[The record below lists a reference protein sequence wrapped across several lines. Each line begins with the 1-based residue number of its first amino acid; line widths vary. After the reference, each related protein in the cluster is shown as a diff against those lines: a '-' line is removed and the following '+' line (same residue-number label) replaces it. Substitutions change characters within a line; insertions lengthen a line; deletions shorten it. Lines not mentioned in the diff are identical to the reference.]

1 MRRASAFGHS
11 FATGFWL
18 ALISCLPQQELS
30 AYSEG
35 MEASGAPALDPAE
48 SAGEQPAGETLG
60 SSGPAPAAADTPAE
74 PGDTP
79 ANTDGP
85 AQPDLLVQAEEP
97 APEVGTPAEMTNA
110 PPEPD
115 PAVPPPASGEAPVTM
130 SPDVASEP
138 PIAPVPLVGD
148 SVPVQF
154 RFVRLV
160 ADSEFNGGPLS
171 AAAEF
176 DVFGAD
182 GQVLDR
188 TGWVASADSAEP
200 LFVGGAPAALAID
213 GQAASVWH
221 TAWFQLAAPPPHP
234 HFLQVDLG
242 QPRNVTGFR
251 YLARQD
257 ASVGRVADYRFFVSE
272 DGVSWNEPIAAGR
285 LQDSALPQDV
295 RIPPP

>member
-1 MRRASAFGHS
+1 MRRAAAFGHS
-11 FATGFWL
+11 FATGFWI

-35 MEASGAPALDPAE
+35 ARASGAPALDPAE
-48 SAGEQPAGETLG
+48 NVEEPPGGETLG
-60 SSGPAPAAADTPAE
+60 SSGPARAVEDTPAE

-85 AQPDLLVQAEEP
+85 AQPDLLAQAEEP
-97 APEVGTPAEMTNA
+97 ASEVGTPVEATNA
-110 PPEPD
+110 PSGPD
-115 PAVPPPASGEAPVTM
+115 PAAPPASGEAPVPMNPT
-130 SPDVASEP
+130 VASEP
-138 PIAPVPLVGD
+138 AIAPVPPVGD
-148 SVPVQF
+148 SAPVQF

-160 ADSEFNGGPLS
+160 ADSAFNGGPLS
-171 AAAEF
+171 AAAEL

-200 LFVGGAPAALAID
+200 LFIGGAPAALAID

-257 ASVGRVADYRFFVSE
+257 ASVGRVADYRFFVSV
-272 DGVSWNEPIAAGR
+272 DGVLWNEPIVAGR

-295 RIPPP
+295 RIPSP

>member
-1 MRRASAFGHS
+1 MRRAASFAHS
-11 FATGFWL
+11 FATGFWI

-35 MEASGAPALDPAE
+35 AEASGAPALEPGE
-48 SAGEQPAGETLG
+48 SAGEQPPGSEALG
-60 SSGPAPAAADTPAE
+60 SPESAPAAAGTPAE

-85 AQPDLLVQAEEP
+85 APPDLLAQAEEP
-97 APEVGTPAEMTNA
+97 VPEQGTPAASTDA
-110 PPEPD
+110 PTEPD
-115 PAVPPPASGEAPVTM
+115 PAVSPPASSEAPITVNPTITT
-130 SPDVASEP
+130 EP
-138 PIAPVPLVGD
+138 GMAPVPLVGD
-148 SVPVQF
+148 SAAAQF

-200 LFVGGAPAALAID
+200 VFVGGAPAALAID
-213 GQAASVWH
+213 GQAPVSGI
-221 TAWFQLAAPPPHP
+221 PP
-234 HFLQVDLG
+234 G
-242 QPRNVTGFR
+242 
-251 YLARQD
+251 
-257 ASVGRVADYRFFVSE
+257 S
-272 DGVSWNEPIAAGR
+272 SWRRRP
-285 LQDSALPQDV
+285 
-295 RIPPP
+295 RIPTSCRWISDRPAT